1 VLFVRRCAPYAV
13 LVALALWLCRLYE
26 PFDRAIT
33 IDNQLYIYVAE
44 RVAAGV
50 PPHVSLVDHK
60 HALSAMLSG
69 WAMWVGRAVGIDDV
83 HSARILSMGMAA
95 TLPAALWAVALQ
107 LTGRT
112 IVAHIAAFVAL
123 TFDDFFAQSAMGVRP
138 QLFMAVFMAY
148 SFAAL
153 GARRHA
159 IAGGAAIASFLCWQ
173 PALLVFASSCV
184 AIALERSSLRA
195 LVRYVAGG
203 LVVLLLY
210 EAYFWHHGALAEQL
224 FQSYR
229 MPSDLGGYKYEPLSK
244 GILFVLR
251 DGRWG
256 AGWWVVVPA
265 VYLAG
270 LALLVAEPLVR
281 WRSFW
286 ARLRSNAL
294 PGALT
299 ATSVLA
305 LAFTLI
311 DHQAY
316 PDRFFLQPFIA
327 LANGLAFGL
336 PIAWL
341 CDRGGRTGRLG
352 RPERVGQVVSAAIFA
367 AGSLLVATNNV
378 TWYPAERVITL
389 AKQRELANRAAAL
402 RRQYGP
408 VWAIGCP
415 HVLAL
420 KRTENF
426 DSIGI
431 VIDPKVRHYMASMGG
446 DDGYRPRNG
455 SMPVVMLTSRG
466 GEGIAFP
473 WLRREYW
480 PVRDEEFKAH
490 GINTWLRK
498 ECLVDRK
505 CRALFDCAIRPQ
517 CRPRVSR

>member
-1 VLFVRRCAPYAV
+1 MLRRFVPHAVLFG
-13 LVALALWLCRLYE
+13 LGLWLLRLYE
-26 PFDRAIT
+26 PFGRPIT
-33 IDNQLYIYVAE
+33 IDNQLYFYVAE

-50 PPHVSLVDHK
+50 PPHLSLVDHK

-69 WAMWVGRAVGIDDV
+69 WAMWPGRVFGLDDV
-83 HSARILSMGMAA
+83 YSVRVLSMLFAA
-95 TLPAALWAVALQ
+95 TLPAALWSVALR
-107 LTGRT
+107 LTGRP
-112 IVAHIAAFVAL
+112 IVAHIAAFVSL
-123 TFDDFFAQSAMGVRP
+123 SFDDFFAQAAMGVRP
-138 QLFMAVFMAY
+138 QLFMAVFMTY

-153 GARRHA
+153 GARRYV

-173 PALLVFASSCV
+173 PALVVFASSCV
-184 AIALERSSLRA
+184 AIALERSSRRA
-195 LVRYVAGG
+195 FLRYVAGG
-203 LVVLLLY
+203 LVMLLLY
-210 EAYFWHHGALAEQL
+210 EAYFWSHGALGEQL
-224 FQSYR
+224 FQSYG
-229 MPSDLGGYKYEPLSK
+229 MPSDLGGYKYEPLWD
-244 GILFVLR
+244 GIVFILR

-256 AGWWVVVPA
+256 AGWWVVIPS
-265 VYLAG
+265 VYLIV
-270 LALLVAEPLVR
+270 LALAVVEPLLR
-281 WRSFW
+281 WRPFW

-294 PGALT
+294 PGAL
-299 ATSVLA
+299 AASAVLA

-327 LANGLAFGL
+327 LANGLLWGL

-341 CDRGGRTGRLG
+341 CDRVGSSGRFAVAASAVAFA
-352 RPERVGQVVSAAIFA
+352 VGAI
-367 AGSLLVATNNV
+367 LVATNTV

-402 RRQYGP
+402 RRRYGP

-420 KRTENF
+420 RRTGNF

-431 VIDPKVRHYMASMGG
+431 VIDPKVRDYMASLGG
-446 DDGYRPRNG
+446 EDGYRPRNG
-455 SMPVVMLTSRG
+455 TMPVVLLTARG

-480 PVRDEEFKAH
+480 PVQDADFKAH
-490 GINTWLRK
+490 GINAWLRK

-505 CRALFDCAIRPQ
+505 CRVLFDCAIRPQ
-517 CRPRVSR
+517 CPSLASP